1 MEHDEFEEKIESP
14 SGSEKNS
21 ERDKSSEE
29 KLSQQRIQEIMNS
42 AMKEN
47 MTSITKIQEKMLEP
61 WQPILR
67 MQANMRAA
75 MEPFRKSM
83 MNSISAMS
91 QIQGLSSSFKKAFSI
106 SYDFSGFNEIARKIG
121 KIVSES
127 LPKIKIPSISEKR
140 KRELIEA
147 NRLWGSY
154 GWTINPYASLETVF
168 NCMFVDK
175 KTADSIALRQCSTQ
189 TMEQI
194 FDLIS
199 QTKRVKESD
208 IEEAVF
214 DYKHKQYK
222 SCAFILF
229 SLVDAAL
236 IRLQRRSDLNGK
248 RRQVGLSAVKQ
259 VRNRTETDVNKELFF
274 SCLFIEN
281 LFACL
286 EKVFESGKDFKMQ
299 PDVINR
305 NFLDHGMMTKRV
317 RKKDC
322 IQLFLLYYNVLKLL
336 DMIY

>member
-1 MEHDEFEEKIESP
+1 MDHDEFEEKIESP
-14 SGSEKNS
+14 LESKKNS
-21 ERDKSSEE
+21 ERDKTSEE
-29 KLSQQRIQEIMNS
+29 KSSQQRIQGIMSS

-47 MTSITKIQEKMLEP
+47 MISITKIQEKMLEP
-61 WQPILR
+61 WQPILQ
-67 MQANMRAA
+67 MQANIRAA
-75 MEPFRKSM
+75 IKPFRKSM
-83 MNSISAMS
+83 MNSISAMN
-91 QIQGLSSSFKKAFSI
+91 QIQGLSSSFKKAFSV

-127 LPKIKIPSISEKR
+127 LPKIKIPSISEER
-140 KRELIEA
+140 KQELIEA

-168 NCMFVDK
+168 DCMFVDK
-175 KTADSIALRQCSTQ
+175 KTADAIALRQCSTQ

-194 FDLIS
+194 FELIS
-199 QTKRVKESD
+199 ETKRVKRSD

-214 DYKHKQYK
+214 DYKHRQYK
-222 SCAFILF
+222 SCALILF

-248 RRQVGLSAVKQ
+248 GRQVGLGAVRQ
-259 VRNRTETDVNKELFF
+259 ARNRTKTDVDKELFF

-281 LFACL
+281 LLACL
-286 EKVFESGKDFKMQ
+286 EKVFESGKDFKIQ